1 MASERYALEA
11 LFGTGRSEMSAHVP
25 HCRRLGMAVV
35 RTGPREAVVRLPW
48 REEIVGDPRRG
59 VVFGGVITTLLDH
72 AGGLAVSCSLAELTS
87 IATLDLRIDYLRAAE
102 PRCDLLGRAEC
113 YRLTR
118 HVAFVRGTA
127 WDRAAEDPFATC
139 LATFM
144 LGAMGDKSG
153 LVEAWRSRGSA

>member
-1 MASERYALEA
+1 VASERYALEA

-102 PRCDLLGRAEC
+102 PRCDLLARAEC